1 MILNNTPKILI
12 FLSPLSVQRSL
23 EMKTIICPCS
33 LFNLWVLNFLV
44 PSVVCTSLTP
54 QSAHSYCLWAL
65 QRFYLQP
72 SLLLWRPCMTW
83 RYFSLLAYHK
93 SASSHSFSFVFSCC
107 FIWNAN
113 MYQELKPSFEFP
125 SITQKVVRIGFQC
138 ITKGFWL
145 TDIFN
150 RKCCEI
156 CMASS
161 FTGKN
166 KKPKNEVFLG

>member
-1 MILNNTPKILI
+1 MVPVLPQLNSPVFLFLAVEKVNSKMILNNTPKILI
-12 FLSPLSVQRSL
+12 FPSLLSVQRSL
-23 EMKTIICPCS
+23 EMKTIICLCS

-65 QRFYLQP
+65 QRLYLQP

-113 MYQELKPSFEFP
+113 MYQEPKPSFEFP
-125 SITQKVVRIGFQC
+125 SITQKVVRIGFGDN
-138 ITKGFWL
+138 KRFL
-145 TDIFN
+145 TN
-150 RKCCEI
+150 RH
-156 CMASS
+156 
-161 FTGKN
+161 F
-166 KKPKNEVFLG
+166 